1 MIFKRLT
8 DNQDINLAKYAK
20 KILDEKPEATIYI
33 GCDSQQIKTK
43 TVYATVLVFRYQNGA
58 HITYKREYEPA
69 IKDIWPRLWKEVE
82 KSVSVAEY
90 LRINAGI
97 MATQI
102 DLDYNEDPKYPSNRL
117 VKAAI
122 GYVESLGYK
131 AKAKPGLLIATYAA
145 DGICR

>member
-20 KILDEKPEATIYI
+20 KILNEKSKTTIYI
-33 GCDSQQIKTK
+33 GCDSQQVRNK
-43 TVYATVLVFRYQNGA
+43 TVYATVVVFRYKNGA
-58 HITYKREYEPA
+58 HITYKREYEPN

-90 LRINAGI
+90 LRINGGI

-117 VKAAI
+117 VKAAV

>member
-8 DNQDINLAKYAK
+8 DNKDINLADYSK
-20 KILDEKPEATIYI
+20 KIINEKSNPTIYI
-33 GCDSQQIKTK
+33 GCDSQQVKDKTI
-43 TVYATVLVFRYQNGA
+43 YASVVVFRYQNGA
-58 HITYKREYEPA
+58 HITYKREYEPV

-117 VKAAI
+117 VKAAV

-131 AKAKPGLLIATYAA
+131 AKTKPGLLIATYAA

>member
-20 KILDEKPEATIYI
+20 KVLNEKPKTTIYI
-33 GCDSQQIKTK
+33 GCDSQQVRNK
-43 TVYATVLVFRYQNGA
+43 TVYATVVVFRYENGA
-58 HITYKREYEPA
+58 HITYQREYEPN

-97 MATQI
+97 MATRI
-102 DLDYNEDPKYPSNRL
+102 DLDYNGDPKYPSNKL
-117 VKAAI
+117 VKAAV

-131 AKAKPGLLIATYAA
+131 AKTKPGLMIATYAA